1 MIDNLSRSGYSV
13 TRLSAS
19 LSGSAKWPLLKS
31 WHSLHLGIF
40 SRGGATAAKIYAIR
54 ANLSQE
60 HKAFAAEMQIR
71 AERLLGST
79 SSTAAEI
86 HSKPPSKSKRLL
98 RVFFTEQLPKRAF
111 EAWLLRE
118 ILAYNA
124 DRIAGFFRQ
133 SLYCTQKTRGL
144 RRAARIR
151 SPVSD
156 RIKARLV
163 S

>member
-60 HKAFAAEMQIR
+60 
-71 AERLLGST
+71 LGS
-79 SSTAAEI
+79 
-86 HSKPPSKSKRLL
+86 LL
-98 RVFFTEQLPKRAF
+98 P
-111 EAWLLRE
+111 
-118 ILAYNA
+118 Y
-124 DRIAGFFRQ
+124 
-133 SLYCTQKTRGL
+133 
-144 RRAARIR
+144 
-151 SPVSD
+151 SPVSTSGEQL
-156 RIKARLV
+156 KNGQV
-163 S
+163 SGSLSLTHMAERERVLHQIEEYDFRQNENG

>member
-71 AERLLGST
+71 AERESYNRIYRLR
-79 SSTAAEI
+79 
-86 HSKPPSKSKRLL
+86 SKD
-98 RVFFTEQLPKRAF
+98 QGG
-111 EAWLLRE
+111 
-118 ILAYNA
+118 N
-124 DRIAGFFRQ
+124 
-133 SLYCTQKTRGL
+133 TR
-144 RRAARIR
+144 
-151 SPVSD
+151 
-156 RIKARLV
+156 
-163 S
+163 

>member
-71 AERLLGST
+71 AERESYNRIYRLRSGDTGGSGQCPTGRTFCVRADAQTPLLKGCRDDEVFFKL
-79 SSTAAEI
+79 SSTPECHA
-86 HSKPPSKSKRLL
+86 L
-98 RVFFTEQLPKRAF
+98 RGHTAF
-111 EAWLLRE
+111 
-118 ILAYNA
+118 
-124 DRIAGFFRQ
+124 D
-133 SLYCTQKTRGL
+133 S
-144 RRAARIR
+144 
-151 SPVSD
+151 
-156 RIKARLV
+156 
-163 S
+163 

>member
-1 MIDNLSRSGYSV
+1 MIDNLSRSGYAV
-13 TRLSAS
+13 TRLSVS

-71 AERLLGST
+71 AERLLGGT

-86 HSKPPSKSKRLL
+86 YSKP
-98 RVFFTEQLPKRAF
+98 
-111 EAWLLRE
+111 
-118 ILAYNA
+118 
-124 DRIAGFFRQ
+124 G
-133 SLYCTQKTRGL
+133 LYAQTL
-144 RRAARIR
+144 EN
-151 SPVSD
+151 
-156 RIKARLV
+156 
-163 S
+163 

>member
-1 MIDNLSRSGYSV
+1 MIDNLSRKGYSV

-40 SRGGATAAKIYAIR
+40 RGGATAAKIYAIR

-71 AERLLGST
+71 AERLLGGT

-86 HSKPPSKSKRLL
+86 YSKPPSKRLL
-98 RVFFTEQLPKRAF
+98 RVFFTEQLPKKG
-111 EAWLLRE
+111 
-118 ILAYNA
+118 I
-124 DRIAGFFRQ
+124 
-133 SLYCTQKTRGL
+133 
-144 RRAARIR
+144 
-151 SPVSD
+151 
-156 RIKARLV
+156 
-163 S
+163 

>member
-1 MIDNLSRSGYSV
+1 MIDNLSRSGYAV

-31 WHSLHLGIF
+31 WLSLHLGIF

-71 AERLLGST
+71 AERLLGGT

-86 HSKPPSKSKRLL
+86 YSKPPSKRLL
-98 RVFFTEQLPKRAF
+98 RVFFHRTTAKKG
-111 EAWLLRE
+111 
-118 ILAYNA
+118 I
-124 DRIAGFFRQ
+124 
-133 SLYCTQKTRGL
+133 
-144 RRAARIR
+144 
-151 SPVSD
+151 
-156 RIKARLV
+156 
-163 S
+163 

>member
-40 SRGGATAAKIYAIR
+40 SRGGATAAKIYTIR

-60 HKAFAAEMQIR
+60 
-71 AERLLGST
+71 LGS
-79 SSTAAEI
+79 
-86 HSKPPSKSKRLL
+86 LL
-98 RVFFTEQLPKRAF
+98 P
-111 EAWLLRE
+111 
-118 ILAYNA
+118 Y
-124 DRIAGFFRQ
+124 
-133 SLYCTQKTRGL
+133 
-144 RRAARIR
+144 
-151 SPVSD
+151 SPVSTSGEQLKNGQVSGSLSLYPD
-156 RIKARLV
+156 MAERERVMEGHRQRAIRSKRWWTGRSYLAKSSFSPPVYVWQCPWDTNMVRVWARY